1 MKPRLG
7 IAPTYRREVKSCV
20 MHASLT
26 DRELIRAY
34 RNGEDRAFETLLNRY
49 QQGVFTKIHFVVR
62 DEEIANDLFQD
73 VWIKVVQT
81 LKTGRYVE
89 EGKFG
94 PWVMRIAHNAA
105 IDHFR
110 RNRKRRMVRPTD
122 EFDIFETLS
131 HDAPSIEDRLVE
143 DEIMAELRQLI
154 PALPEEQQQVVHMR
168 LTHNLSFKE
177 IAEETDVSINTAL
190 GRMRYALINL
200 RKMVEDQNLTL
211 TPH

>member
-1 MKPRLG
+1 
-7 IAPTYRREVKSCV
+7 
-20 MHASLT
+20 MHASQT

-34 RNGEDRAFETLLNRY
+34 RNGDERSFETLLNRY

-73 VWIKVVQT
+73 VWIKVVQI
-81 LKTGRYVE
+81 LKSGRYVE

-94 PWVMRIAHNAA
+94 PWIMRIAHNAA

-131 HDAPSIEDRLVE
+131 HDAPSVEERLI
-143 DEIMAELRQLI
+143 DEEILAELRQLL
-154 PALPEEQQQVVHMR
+154 PELPEEQQLVVQMR
-168 LTHNLSFKE
+168 LEQNLSFKE

-200 RKMVEDQNLTL
+200 RRMVEDQNLVL
-211 TPH
+211 TPR

>member
-1 MKPRLG
+1 
-7 IAPTYRREVKSCV
+7 
-20 MHASLT
+20 MHASHT
-26 DRELIRAY
+26 DGELILAY
-34 RNGEDRAFETLLNRY
+34 RKGQDRAFETLLNRY
-49 QQGVFTKIHFVVR
+49 QQGVFSKIHFVVR

-73 VWIKVVQT
+73 VWIKVVQI

-94 PWVMRIAHNAA
+94 PWIMRIAHNAA

-122 EFDIFETLS
+122 EFDIFDTLS
-131 HDAPSIEDRLVE
+131 NDAPSAEDRLVE
-143 DEIMAELRQLI
+143 DEILSELRQLI
-154 PALPEEQQQVVHMR
+154 PSLPEEQQQVIQMR

-177 IAEETDVSINTAL
+177 IAEETEVSINTAL

-211 TPH
+211 TPR

>member
-1 MKPRLG
+1 
-7 IAPTYRREVKSCV
+7 
-20 MHASLT
+20 MHASRT

-34 RNGEDRAFETLLNRY
+34 RKGEDRAFETLLSRH

-62 DEEIANDLFQD
+62 DEEVANDLFQD
-73 VWIKVVQT
+73 VWIKVVQI

-122 EFDIFETLS
+122 EFDIFDTLS
-131 HDAPSIEDRLVE
+131 NDAPSVEDRLVQE
-143 DEIMAELRQLI
+143 EILQELRQLI
-154 PALPEEQQQVVHMR
+154 PSLPEEQQQVVQMR
-168 LTHNLSFKE
+168 LEHNLSFKE

-200 RKMVEDQNLTL
+200 RKMVEDQNLVLTL
-211 TPH
+211 R

>member
-7 IAPTYRREVKSCV
+7 IAPMYRREVKSCV

-34 RNGEDRAFETLLNRY
+34 KNGEDRAFETLLNRY

-211 TPH
+211 TPR

>member
-7 IAPTYRREVKSCV
+7 NAPTYRREVKSCV